1 MKGFGRSNALK
12 SYGRMANVEASPAE
26 GVVMLYDGAIKFLRL
41 AASDVESN
49 DILAKAEHTNRAL
62 DIILYLQAVLDFE
75 RGGEVAATYDRLYSS
90 VTSIVLRASAALDAK
105 GFTDAADLLAPV
117 RDAWVEIARRPA
129 ATATADASVATS
141 SLVEAL

>member
-1 MKGFGRSNALK
+1 MKGYGRSNALK

-62 DIILYLQAVLDFE
+62 DIILYLQAILDFE
-75 RGGEVAATYDRLYSS
+75 RGGEVAVTYDRLYSS
-90 VTSIVLRASAALDAK
+90 VTAIVLRASAALDAK
-105 GFTDAADLLAPV
+105 GFTAAAELLAPV
-117 RDAWVEIARRPA
+117 RDAWVEISKTAPA
-129 ATATADASVATS
+129 AIPAEASIATPAMA
-141 SLVEAL
+141 EAR